1 MPKKVFLPKKFFVI
15 NLFNQSN
22 YPILNTIVASE
33 QMCSG
38 KIFCFKFT
46 LRTFLVISPI
56 TKLDFKTLIT
66 FYKVY
71 WVFGIAVKWFAN
83 VMNFVRIS
91 LSKSWT
97 FFHQLT
103 KLTKTPFPTTWT
115 RITTSILGKT
125 DLNNDLN
132 NAWLYQMLFVQW

>member
-1 MPKKVFLPKKFFVI
+1 MSLISLSPSPSLSLSLSLSLSGLSHLGKTYLIYVPKKVFLPKKFFVI

-91 LSKSWT
+91 LSKS
-97 FFHQLT
+97 
-103 KLTKTPFPTTWT
+103 
-115 RITTSILGKT
+115 
-125 DLNNDLN
+125 
-132 NAWLYQMLFVQW
+132 